1 MRADA
6 HGAPRRGARLGGL
19 ALLVAASAALV
30 VVPSVPASAHN
41 YLVATT
47 PAKGEVVTGQPGTIS
62 LETNDELLEIEGGA
76 VIQAQGPDGRYY
88 GDGCAVVVGVSA
100 ETQAQLGTPGTY
112 TVAWKVVSSDG
123 HPISGTW
130 SFEWQ
135 PAEGVALAE
144 GTTEPGACGG
154 AIVSATGE
162 SADPT
167 DATGATDEP
176 ADAASTSAPLDAL
189 WIVGGVLLAAVAA
202 LGTWLL
208 VRRRT

>member
-76 VIQAQGPDGRYY
+76 VIQAQGPDG
-88 GDGCAVVVGVSA
+88 
-100 ETQAQLGTPGTY
+100 
-112 TVAWKVVSSDG
+112 K
-123 HPISGTW
+123 
-130 SFEWQ
+130 
-135 PAEGVALAE
+135 
-144 GTTEPGACGG
+144 
-154 AIVSATGE
+154 
-162 SADPT
+162 
-167 DATGATDEP
+167 
-176 ADAASTSAPLDAL
+176 
-189 WIVGGVLLAAVAA
+189 
-202 LGTWLL
+202 
-208 VRRRT
+208 